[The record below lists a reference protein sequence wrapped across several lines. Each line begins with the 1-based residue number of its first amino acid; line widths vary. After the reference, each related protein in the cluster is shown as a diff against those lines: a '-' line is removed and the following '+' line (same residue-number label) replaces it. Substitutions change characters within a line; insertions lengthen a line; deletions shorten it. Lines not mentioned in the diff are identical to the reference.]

1 MVRRRQLMLQ
11 KREEIARE
19 WQDIKMFDMQN

>member
-1 MVRRRQLMLQ
+1 MVRRRRLMLQ